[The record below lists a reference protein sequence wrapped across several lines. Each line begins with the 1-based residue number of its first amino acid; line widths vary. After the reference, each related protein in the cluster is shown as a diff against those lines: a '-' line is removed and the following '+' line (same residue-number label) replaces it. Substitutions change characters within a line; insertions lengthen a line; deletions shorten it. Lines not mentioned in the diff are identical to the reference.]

1 MAAAGFAA
9 ERRVISRTMLGR
21 NADAVLA
28 PPGRQAG
35 LADAGG
41 SIPVDGL
48 VEFAQRVAR
57 GSTAERVAFHAG
69 YRSVAVDPGID
80 RVEVVTELRRLVL
93 LAETHS
99 SAGGWRDARDAADAL
114 EPYRGRL
121 TVEAR
126 VRFHPQNGYLSVPRL
141 DVNLASASTMQPA
154 LDIFVEPIHG
164 PGASAPDGRP
174 AIVGAV
180 VETTF
185 AAPVSRGVHTLV
197 IHVDNVYLLLATIDL
212 TRMP

>member
-80 RVEVVTELRRLVL
+80 RVDHNWTTGLFFRQTLTPHWSWN
-93 LAETHS
+93 AEYTFYKRNS
-99 SAGGWRDARDAADAL
+99 NAVGQD
-114 EPYRGRL
+114 
-121 TVEAR
+121 VE
-126 VRFHPQNGYLSVPRL
+126 QNIIF
-141 DVNLASASTMQPA
+141 ASIS
-154 LDIFVEPIHG
+154 
-164 PGASAPDGRP
+164 
-174 AIVGAV
+174 
-180 VETTF
+180 
-185 AAPVSRGVHTLV
+185 
-197 IHVDNVYLLLATIDL
+197 Y
-212 TRMP
+212 TR

>member
-1 MAAAGFAA
+1 MF
-9 ERRVISRTMLGR
+9 GR
-21 NADAVLA
+21 HADPVLA

-41 SIPVDGL
+41 SLPVDGL
-48 VEFAQRVAR
+48 VEFALRVAR

-69 YRSVAVDPGID
+69 YRSVAGDPGID
-80 RVEVVTELRRLVL
+80 RVEVITELRRLVL
-93 LAETHS
+93 LAETH
-99 SAGGWRDARDAADAL
+99 AGTDGWRDARDAADAL

-126 VRFHPQNGYLSVPRL
+126 IRFHPQNGYLAVPRL

-154 LDIFVEPIHG
+154 IDIFVEPIHG
-164 PGASAPDGRP
+164 PGTSVPEGPP

-185 AAPVSRGVHTLV
+185 AAPASRGVHTLV
-197 IHVDNVYLLLATIDL
+197 IHVDNVYLLLATLDL

>member
-99 SAGGWRDARDAADAL
+99 SAGGWRASFATSPTRVTAYSSSSTTWHSSAASPTA
-114 EPYRGRL
+114 
-121 TVEAR
+121 
-126 VRFHPQNGYLSVPRL
+126 
-141 DVNLASASTMQPA
+141 
-154 LDIFVEPIHG
+154 
-164 PGASAPDGRP
+164 
-174 AIVGAV
+174 
-180 VETTF
+180 
-185 AAPVSRGVHTLV
+185 
-197 IHVDNVYLLLATIDL
+197 
-212 TRMP
+212 